1 MKHLE
6 NAIWEADRHIET
18 LSEAI
23 AEWNGAAIQSVAQL
37 EQDKATLR
45 LLDQL
50 LFRYTK
56 LQDAVGERL
65 IPATL
70 AHLQEPFEA
79 WSMRDRLNRLE
90 KLGYLDALQWM
101 KWREIRNHLS
111 HEYPASEDERF
122 AAIAAA
128 IKAAEELLHLYQQWR
143 KKLGV

>member
-6 NAIWEADRHIET
+6 NAIWEADRHVDT

-23 AEWNGAAIQSVAQL
+23 TEWKGEEIQSLAQF
-37 EQDKATLR
+37 EQDKSLLR

-79 WSMRDRLNRLE
+79 WPMRDRLNRLE
-90 KLGYLDALQWM
+90 KLGYLNTLQWM

-128 IKAAEELLHLYQQWR
+128 IKAGEELLQLYQQWR
-143 KKLGV
+143 KKLGM

>member
-6 NAIWEADRHIET
+6 NAIWEADRHVDT
-18 LSEAI
+18 LTEAI
-23 AEWNGAAIQSVAQL
+23 AEWKGNAIQTLAQL
-37 EQDKATLR
+37 EQDKSLVR

-50 LFRYTK
+50 LFRYAK

-79 WSMRDRLNRLE
+79 WPMRDRLNRLE

-101 KWREIRNHLS
+101 QWREIRNHLA
-111 HEYPASEDERF
+111 HEYPANDDERF

-128 IKAAEELLHLYQQWR
+128 IKAAEELLQLYRQWR
-143 KKLGV
+143 TMLDV